1 MSLERNARL
10 YPWFRAVFSAHFWLP
25 VFFLYFS
32 SRFSLADVLRLEAI
46 YYVAVV
52 ILEVPSGYVSDT
64 MGRRPTLLIATIAIA
79 VAHGLFFFGNHF
91 VAFALAQVCL
101 ATGLAFNS
109 GTDTSFLYD
118 TLVGL
123 GSEDDFADWEARA
136 VNRAFLGGAVAAV
149 CGGAVATIELR
160 YAYALAFLAALT
172 CIGIVLCFVEPTV
185 MEKRASLGEGITRQL
200 RVCVSYL
207 RESALLWLFA
217 FYVLMTVLNHMPYI
231 FYQPYLDLVLRKWD
245 VTVSGTPL
253 VSGLVTALSMG
264 VASLAASRSV
274 KFRNRFGLAGA
285 LLSSTA
291 LQLVIMAA
299 MALVIHPIVVLLILL
314 RSCPRALMTA
324 PLNAAIAPRVPQA
337 QRATYLSMQSL
348 AGRLFFAAVLLVM
361 SLGTGG
367 AAEVDPAQLR
377 LFLGS
382 CTLVGITGVV
392 LLGVTSR
399 ALKNAHGSNM
409 S

>member
-1 MSLERNARL
+1 MSLERNARM

-46 YYVAVV
+46 YYIAVV
-52 ILEVPSGYVSDT
+52 ILEVPSGYVSDS

-79 VAHGLFFFGNHF
+79 AAHGLFFFGDQF
-91 VAFALAQVCL
+91 IVFALAQVCL
-101 ATGLAFNS
+101 AIGLAFNS

-123 GSEDDFADWEARA
+123 DCEEEFADWEARA
-136 VNRAFLGGAVAAV
+136 VNRAFLGGAFAAV
-149 CGGAVATIELR
+149 CGGAIAMVELR

-172 CIGIVLCFVEPTV
+172 GIGIVLSFVEPTV
-185 MEKRASLGEGITRQL
+185 LEKRASLGEGITRQL
-200 RVCVSYL
+200 RACASYL
-207 RESALLWLFA
+207 REPALLWLFA

-231 FYQPYLDLVLRKWD
+231 FYQPYLDLLLRKWE
-245 VTVSGTPL
+245 VTISSTPL
-253 VSGLVTALSMG
+253 VSGVVTALSMMA
-264 VASLAASRSV
+264 ASWAASGSVKLRDRWGLAA
-274 KFRNRFGLAGA
+274 A

-299 MALVIHPIVVLLILL
+299 MALVIHPAIVLLILL

-348 AGRLFFAAVLLVM
+348 AGRLSFAAVLLVM
-361 SLGTGG
+361 SVGTGG
-367 AAEVDPAQLR
+367 AAEADPERLR
-377 LFLGS
+377 LFMGS
-382 CTLVGITGVV
+382 CTIAGIAGMVV
-392 LLGVTSR
+392 LGVSAR
-399 ALKNAHGSNM
+399 SLRNAHGAKAG
-409 S
+409 